1 MDMNYPIVEVVW
13 HDHRDVSDTD
23 WKTLKQTLEQLSKE
37 VEIHSFGYLVEE
49 TTEHVV
55 VATTMDVLSKKL
67 DTAYAIKILK
77 GTIIRRRELSD

>member
-1 MDMNYPIVEVVW
+1 MDMNYPIVEIVW
-13 HDHRDVSDTD
+13 SDHRDVSDTD
-23 WKTLKQTLEQLSKE
+23 WKPLKKVLEELATE

-49 TTEHVV
+49 TNEHVV